1 MYREQPFGTA
11 ANLNDPPGRTSPL
24 PTLSENPLKLSYS
37 TGRDDLVRDF
47 FVPCLEAAVLYRRA
61 AGYFTSAGLALAA
74 RGVASLALRRGRMRL
89 VVSPHLE
96 ADDIA
101 ALERAKERPA
111 EVLKTVAAR
120 TLADIEDAL
129 VKDRLNALAWLAA
142 AGLLEL
148 RLALRVDDQGRY
160 RRGLFHPKTGVF
172 TDETGDQVSFTGS
185 ANETAGG
192 LVENYE
198 HIEVFRS
205 WQDTEGRVAGAVTE
219 FEAIWSGDMPGL
231 QVIEFTE
238 ATRELLERCRKAENP
253 PPGLENTGIA
263 EGEDVAAKPFGPP
276 PDLQLRPYQKDAI
289 RAWSKAGGR
298 GILAMA
304 TGTGKTVTALVLAAK
319 VLEKNRPLMLVIVCP
334 FIHLCRQWIGEVA
347 AFGATAI
354 DCFEGRQRWES
365 RLDNA
370 YQRLTAGLEALQVV
384 VTTNATFV
392 SEPFQ
397 SRLKPRV
404 QAGNI
409 HHLLIA
415 DEAHNLGA
423 VRAHDALPA
432 GIQMRL
438 GLSATPERHLDPVGT
453 AAILDYF
460 GGVVFEYGIAEAI
473 ADGRL
478 CRYRYHPLLVELND
492 EEADEYL
499 DITNRLARFLHG
511 NGADEELNQG
521 AMHLLLRR
529 ARLVGAA
536 ANKLDVL
543 DRLIGGLDQRPSQ
556 AIFYCG
562 DGRTTDQLG
571 QEEIRQIRAVAR
583 LLGDKHGLRVRNF
596 TYREGADERAEI
608 LRDLKSGFLDGVV
621 AIRCL
626 DEGIDL
632 PDLRMG
638 FLLASATNP
647 RQFVQRRGRLLRNA
661 PGKERAIIYDFFVSP
676 PDLGGD
682 VDEAAFNLERRFL
695 QRELART
702 VEFCRTAE
710 NGPEA
715 LATLLPLRKRYNLLV
730 AN

>member
-1 MYREQPFGTA
+1 MQTLREH
-11 ANLNDPPGRTSPL
+11 SH
-24 PTLSENPLKLSYS
+24 KLSYS

-101 ALERAKERPA
+101 ALERAKEQPA

-205 WQDTEGRVAGAVTE
+205 WQDSEGRVQAAIEE
-219 FEAIWSGDMPGL
+219 FDALWENQTPGL
-231 QVIEFTE
+231 RVIEFSQ
-238 ATRELLERCRKAENP
+238 AGRELLQRYRDLQNPPDGLRPERIAEGDDIRASFES
-253 PPGLENTGIA
+253 PPGLT
-263 EGEDVAAKPFGPP
+263 
-276 PDLQLRPYQKDAI
+276 LRPYQKDAI

-304 TGTGKTVTALVLAAK
+304 TGTGKTVTSLVLATK
-319 VLEKNRPLMLVIVCP
+319 VKEKNRPLMLVVVCP

-365 RLDNA
+365 RFDNA
-370 YQRLTAGLEALQVV
+370 YQRLTAGLEQLQVV

-397 SRLKPRV
+397 ARLKPRV
-404 QAGNI
+404 EAGNI

-423 VRAHDALPA
+423 VRAQDALPE

-473 ADGRL
+473 AEGRL
-478 CRYRYHPLLVELND
+478 CRYQYHPLLVELTD

-499 DITNRLARFLHG
+499 DITNRLAKFLHG

-521 AMHLLLRR
+521 AMHLLMRR

-543 DRLIGGLDQRPSQ
+543 DRLIAGLDQRPSQ

-562 DGRTTDQLG
+562 DGRTTDQLS

-661 PGKERAIIYDFFVSP
+661 PGKQRALIYDLFVSP

-695 QRELART
+695 QRELGRT

-730 AN
+730 TD